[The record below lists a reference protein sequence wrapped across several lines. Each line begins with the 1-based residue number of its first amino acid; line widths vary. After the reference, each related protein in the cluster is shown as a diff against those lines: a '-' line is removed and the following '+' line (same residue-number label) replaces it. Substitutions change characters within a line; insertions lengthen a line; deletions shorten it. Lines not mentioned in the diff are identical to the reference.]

1 MGGVVDMIFGD
12 GPDTSGVNDAA
23 RKNAD
28 LSGEALAWAK
38 QRYAEEAPARQ
49 AAIDMA
55 MKTANQQFD
64 IAQQNAD
71 ISKDYYDYQKG
82 TFRPLEQGVV
92 KAAQEFDTPE
102 RRELKA
108 GQAVA
113 GVNTQIDNARAAMRE
128 RIASRGIDLGSG
140 NVMAQE
146 AAMAVQG
153 GAAAAAAANKAREDV
168 ELQGYARKMDAA
180 NLGRGLASSQ
190 ATSAGVALNA
200 GNSSVNNAQVPVAIG
215 QQATAGVQSGIQQ
228 ALGGNAS
235 SGALYGQAGQL
246 DLSKRAQDIGFVQ
259 SVIGS
264 SSSSSNGAGGSS
276 ASGAASFMS
285 DENVKDG
292 TGKKMSPAKAL
303 GAILETPVHEDW
315 TYSPEKGG
323 PDDGRTPHDG
333 PMAQDV
339 NRNMGDEVAPNGRQ
353 IDPISMN
360 GVLMAGI
367 QGLAQEVKGLKRA
380 MKTVKGGG
388 MAAQGV
394 M

>member
-55 MKTANQQFD
+55 MKTANQQLD

-82 TFRPLEQGVV
+82 TFRPLEQGIVQS
-92 KAAQEFDTPE
+92 AQEYDTPE

-128 RIASRGIDLGSG
+128 RLASRGVDLGSG
-140 NVMAQE
+140 NVLAQE

-153 GAAAAAAANKAREDV
+153 GATAAAAANKAREDV

-215 QQATAGVQSGIQQ
+215 QQATQTVQSGIQQ
-228 ALGGNAS
+228 ALGANAS
-235 SGALYGQAGQL
+235 SGSLYGQAGQL
-246 DLSKRAQDIGFVQ
+246 DLAKRGQDMKFV
-259 SVIGS
+259 SDAAES
-264 SSSSSNGAGGSS
+264 AAAAYGA
-276 ASGAASFMS
+276 S
-285 DENVKDG
+285 DENIKDG

-303 GAILETPVHEDW
+303 GAILDTPVHEGW

-323 PDDGRTPHDG
+323 PDDGRQPHDG

-339 NRNMGDEVAPNGRQ
+339 QRNMGGKVAPDGKV
-353 IDPISMN
+353 IDLVSMN

-367 QGLAQEVKGLKRA
+367 QGLAKEVAGLKKEVKSGNGQR
-380 MKTVKGGG
+380 
-388 MAAQGV
+388 MASKGV

>member
-49 AAIDMA
+49 SAIDIA
-55 MKTANQQFD
+55 MKTANQQLD

-82 TFRPLEQGVV
+82 TFRPLELGVV
-92 KAAQEFDTPE
+92 KAAQEYDTPD

-128 RIASRGIDLGSG
+128 RLASRGVDLGSG

-153 GAAAAAAANKAREDV
+153 GAAAASAANKAREDV

-215 QQATAGVQSGIQQ
+215 QQATQTVQSGIQQ
-228 ALGGNAS
+228 ALGANAS
-235 SGALYGQAGQL
+235 SGSLYGQAGQL
-246 DLSKRAQDIGFVQ
+246 DLAKRGQDMKFV
-259 SVIGS
+259 SDAAES
-264 SSSSSNGAGGSS
+264 AAAAYGA
-276 ASGAASFMS
+276 S
-285 DENVKDG
+285 DENIKDG

-303 GAILETPVHEDW
+303 GAILDTPVHEGW

-323 PDDGRTPHDG
+323 PDDGRQPHDG

-339 NRNMGDEVAPNGRQ
+339 QRNMGGKVAPDGKV
-353 IDPISMN
+353 IDLVSMN

-367 QGLAQEVKGLKRA
+367 QGLAKEVAGLKKEVKSGNGQR
-380 MKTVKGGG
+380 
-388 MAAQGV
+388 MASKGV